1 MYTVE
6 MKDDTCGD
14 WITVG
19 TAKTEAEA
27 EAIANKEYAEMD
39 AHCARMGEGVYDPRN
54 IRIYNDDEE

>member
-6 MKDDTCGD
+6 MEDDTCGD

-19 TAKTEAEA
+19 TAKTKEEA
-27 EAIANKEYAEMD
+27 EAIANEEYEKMD
-39 AHCARMGEGVYDPRN
+39 AHCARMNEGVYDPRN